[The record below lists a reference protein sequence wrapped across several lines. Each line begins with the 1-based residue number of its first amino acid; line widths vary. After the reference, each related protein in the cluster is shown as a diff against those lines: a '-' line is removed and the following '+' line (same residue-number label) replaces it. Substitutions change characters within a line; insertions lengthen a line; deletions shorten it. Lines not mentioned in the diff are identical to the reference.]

1 MAAAEEGVVRGDEE
15 QEGKREA
22 SSPASSRL

>member
-1 MAAAEEGVVRGDEE
+1 MAAAGEGVVREDEE
-15 QEGKREA
+15 RGGKREA